1 MFGRRKLR
9 PIDPSLQMHRQH
21 AIHTRAMPKRMD
33 KAQTKFSKGQS
44 PLLSVRLGFRVQN
57 MQANVSELG
66 YAKSKLLA
74 RQIKFHMLYHSDGS
88 LIVGLANA
96 IGSDLYRNEQRQQLG
111 EEEPDA
117 DGTVK
122 NNIYLC
128 DCCLHADNCVC

>member
-1 MFGRRKLR
+1 
-9 PIDPSLQMHRQH
+9 
-21 AIHTRAMPKRMD
+21 
-33 KAQTKFSKGQS
+33 
-44 PLLSVRLGFRVQN
+44 

-74 RQIKFHMLYHSDGS
+74 SQIKFHMLYHSDGS
-88 LIVGLANA
+88 LIVGVANA
-96 IGSDLYRNEQRQQLG
+96 IGTGLCRNEQRQQLG

-128 DCCLHADNCVC
+128 DCCLHADTCVC